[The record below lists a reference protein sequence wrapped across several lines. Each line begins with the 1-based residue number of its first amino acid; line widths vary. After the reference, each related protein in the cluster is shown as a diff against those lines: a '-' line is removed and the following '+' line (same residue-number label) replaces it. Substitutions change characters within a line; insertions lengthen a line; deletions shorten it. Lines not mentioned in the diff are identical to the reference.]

1 MTKRSKKS
9 RRGGGAGKERKRLPL
24 SPDILPNAVRQRT
37 GGNDVLPLVNRL
49 SIKLIDQNDIRFP
62 FIKDQNMAEAKENSY
77 FECPFDFE
85 FALEETTQ
93 LLLRGDTLIQLKPEQ
108 TCGKDVLA
116 VLPTGFGK
124 SAIFQFLVGVKEKL
138 SKETA
143 CILVICPLRSLI
155 QNQIGEAISLGLTA
169 NYLPEASLDDA
180 GDGKFQLLFS
190 SAENVVCLR
199 KRPAR
204 PALLK

>member
-1 MTKRSKKS
+1 MSFRFRICS
-9 RRGGGAGKERKRLPL
+9 
-24 SPDILPNAVRQRT
+24 
-37 GGNDVLPLVNRL
+37 GGNDSTSFAGRYVN
-49 SIKLIDQNDIRFP
+49 S
-62 FIKDQNMAEAKENSY
+62 AETGAN
-77 FECPFDFE
+77 
-85 FALEETTQ
+85 
-93 LLLRGDTLIQLKPEQ
+93 LRKGCASSFTDWF
-108 TCGKDVLA
+108 C
-116 VLPTGFGK
+116 K

-180 GDGKFQLLFS
+180 GDGKFQLLFL

>member
-1 MTKRSKKS
+1 
-9 RRGGGAGKERKRLPL
+9 
-24 SPDILPNAVRQRT
+24 
-37 GGNDVLPLVNRL
+37 
-49 SIKLIDQNDIRFP
+49 
-62 FIKDQNMAEAKENSY
+62 MAEAEENSY

-190 SAENVVCLR
+190 SAENAVCLR

>member
-1 MTKRSKKS
+1 M
-9 RRGGGAGKERKRLPL
+9 
-24 SPDILPNAVRQRT
+24 
-37 GGNDVLPLVNRL
+37 
-49 SIKLIDQNDIRFP
+49 
-62 FIKDQNMAEAKENSY
+62 
-77 FECPFDFE
+77 
-85 FALEETTQ
+85 
-93 LLLRGDTLIQLKPEQ
+93 RGDTLIQLKPEQ

>member
-1 MTKRSKKS
+1 M
-9 RRGGGAGKERKRLPL
+9 
-24 SPDILPNAVRQRT
+24 
-37 GGNDVLPLVNRL
+37 
-49 SIKLIDQNDIRFP
+49 
-62 FIKDQNMAEAKENSY
+62 
-77 FECPFDFE
+77 
-85 FALEETTQ
+85 
-93 LLLRGDTLIQLKPEQ
+93 
-108 TCGKDVLA
+108 LA

-143 CILVICPLRSLI
+143 CILVIYPLRSLI
-155 QNQIGEAISLGLTA
+155 QNQIAISLGLTA
-169 NYLPEASLDDA
+169 NYLPEASLDDV

>member
-1 MTKRSKKS
+1 
-9 RRGGGAGKERKRLPL
+9 
-24 SPDILPNAVRQRT
+24 
-37 GGNDVLPLVNRL
+37 
-49 SIKLIDQNDIRFP
+49 
-62 FIKDQNMAEAKENSY
+62 MAEAEENSF

-93 LLLRGDTLIQLKPEQ
+93 LLLRGYTLIQLKPEQ
-108 TCGKDVLA
+108 TCGNDVLV

-155 QNQIGEAISLGLTA
+155 QDQIGEAISLGLTA
-169 NYLPEASLDDA
+169 NYLPEASLDDV
-180 GDGKFQLLFS
+180 GDVKFQLLFS

-199 KRPAR
+199 LSGQLVRLCRLQNCSCFEIAFKFF
-204 PALLK
+204 